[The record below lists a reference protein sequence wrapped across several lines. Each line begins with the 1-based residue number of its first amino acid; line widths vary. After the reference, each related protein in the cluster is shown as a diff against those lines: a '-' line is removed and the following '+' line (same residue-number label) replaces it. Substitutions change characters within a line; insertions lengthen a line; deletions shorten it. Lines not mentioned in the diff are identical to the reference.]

1 MESWTGVTFR
11 FDNREVTKTDIN
23 LPQLTNLNGLLD
35 LSFDQER
42 FNNVDLS
49 LETFYF
55 QSGPSYGG
63 SQINSY
69 GGLLSYNITY
79 SGYTEVDT
87 RKTPDII
94 LEAGAGTGA
103 TKERIMFYAG
113 QKVTEYNYESQLT
126 ASLEPRYWVT
136 PTGNPVERDKMMVIL
151 DGLEHVYIKGSY
163 GSSKSSFSRL
173 SSVSLDSAVEQTEEA
188 ADPALN
194 VEICECPHGYTGGS
208 CQLCSPGY
216 FSTRRDKWG
225 PICEKCD
232 CNGHADSCH
241 PQTGECLDLVAL
253 ISDSLKYPDFC
264 HFHPEQCEAT
274 GPNCRDNTTGP
285 QCEQCAPGYYG
296 DATSGHP
303 DSCQP
308 CPCPLPDNK

>member
-1 MESWTGVTFR
+1 MEGWTGVTFR

-42 FNNVDLS
+42 FNDVDLS

-69 GGLLSYNITY
+69 GGILSYNLTY
-79 SGYTEVDT
+79 SGYTELDT
-87 RKTPDII
+87 RKTPDVV
-94 LEAGAGTGA
+94 LEA
-103 TKERIMFYAG
+103 KNEERIMFYAG
-113 QKVTEYNYESQLT
+113 QKVPEYNYETLLS
-126 ASLEPRYWVT
+126 ASLDPLYWVT

-188 ADPALN
+188 DDPALN
-194 VEICECPHGYTGGS
+194 VEICECPPAYTGGS

-225 PICEKCD
+225 PICEPCD
-232 CNGHADSCH
+232 CNGHAGSCH
-241 PQTGECLDLVAL
+241 PETGECVELVAL
-253 ISDSLKYPDFC
+253 LSVVEDYPDYC
-264 HFHPEQCEAT
+264 HFHPSQCAAT
-274 GPNCRDNTTGP
+274 GPNCEHNTTGSH
-285 QCEQCAPGYYG
+285 CESCAPGYFG
-296 DATSGHP
+296 DATSGQP

>member
-1 MESWTGVTFR
+1 MTFR
-11 FDNREVTKTDIN
+11 FDNREVSKTDIN

-42 FNNVDLS
+42 FNSVDLS

-55 QSGPSYGG
+55 QSSPSYGG

-69 GGLLSYNITY
+69 GGILSYNITY
-79 SGYTEVDT
+79 SGYTELDT
-87 RKTPDII
+87 RKTPDVI
-94 LEAGAGTGA
+94 LEAKG
-103 TKERIMFYAG
+103 KDQIMFYAG
-113 QKVTEYNYESQLT
+113 QKVPEYNYETQLSV
-126 ASLEPRYWVT
+126 SLDPLYWVT

-173 SSVSLDSAVEQTEEA
+173 SSVSLDSAEEQLEEA

-194 VEICECPHGYTGGS
+194 VEICECPPAYTGGS

-225 PICEKCD
+225 PICEPCD
-232 CNGHADSCH
+232 CNGHAGSCH
-241 PQTGECLDLVAL
+241 PETGECVELVAL
-253 ISDSLKYPDFC
+253 LSLAQEYPDYC
-264 HFHPEQCEAT
+264 HFNPSQCEAT
-274 GPNCRDNTTGP
+274 GPNCQHNTTGP
-285 QCEQCAPGYYG
+285 HCESCAPGYFG
-296 DATSGHP
+296 DATSGQE

>member
-1 MESWTGVTFR
+1 MESWTGVIFR

-55 QSGPSYGG
+55 QSGPSYAG

-69 GGLLSYNITY
+69 GGILSYNITY
-79 SGYTEVDT
+79 SGYTELDT
-87 RKTPDII
+87 KKTPDII
-94 LEAGAGTGA
+94 LEAGNN
-103 TKERIMFYAG
+103 ERIMFYAG
-113 QKVTEYNYESQLT
+113 QKVPEYNYESQLS
-126 ASLEPRYWVT
+126 AILEPRYWVT

-151 DGLEHVYIKGSY
+151 EGLEHVYIKGSY

-173 SSVSLDSAVEQTEEA
+173 SSVSLDSAVEQSEEA

-194 VEICECPHGYTGGS
+194 VEICECPPGYTGGS

-225 PICEKCD
+225 PICEPCD
-232 CNGHADSCH
+232 CNGHATSCH
-241 PQTGECLDLVAL
+241 SQTGECVNMVAL
-253 ISDSLKYPDFC
+253 LSESQEYPDYC
-264 HFHPEQCEAT
+264 HFHPSQCAIT
-274 GPNCRDNTTGP
+274 GPSCQDNTTGP
-285 QCEQCAPGYYG
+285 HCEQCAPGYFG
-296 DATSGHP
+296 DATSGQP